1 MATERPDAGR
11 LLDRRKFLKG
21 SAALAALAAAAAA
34 GTPALARGNRLKEL
48 VRDWAELANR
58 IVDFVAAH
66 GVREGSFTPEV
77 AVLIRR
83 VLEDFLRELTRE
95 VLKRDDHARA
105 GLTREDIEDDLEYTL
120 DVIGVFLDELRVWAR
135 AEPDRRRP
143 GRSYG
148 DLARNRSFLERVESV
163 GRLKRRR
170 WPGGRR
176 TGGAG

>member
-95 VLKRDDHARA
+95 VLKRDDRGRA
-105 GLTREDIEDDLEYTL
+105 GLRREDIENDLEYTL
-120 DVIGVFLDELRVWAR
+120 DVMGAFLDELRVRAR
-135 AEPDRRRP
+135 GEPDR
-143 GRSYG
+143 GRSGRPYG

-163 GRLKRRR
+163 GRLERRR
-170 WPGGRR
+170 WPGRR